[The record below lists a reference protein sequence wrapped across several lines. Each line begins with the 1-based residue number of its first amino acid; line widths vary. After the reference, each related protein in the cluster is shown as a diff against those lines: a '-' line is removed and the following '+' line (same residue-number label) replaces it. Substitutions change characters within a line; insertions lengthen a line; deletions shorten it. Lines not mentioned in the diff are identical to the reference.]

1 MKNIK
6 FVTGLVRLSY
16 ANVWEAQAPM
26 NNPNGPKK
34 FSAALLISK
43 SDTKTMNRLK
53 AAIKTLLNDAEVQGI
68 LKKPL
73 KEDDLPIRDGDEK
86 EADTT
91 GAYKGHWY
99 VNAKAN
105 EDRPPVILD
114 RSGNE
119 IMDRGEVYS
128 GCYCQAV
135 IGLYPYNK
143 GSNRGI
149 GVGLNGLR
157 KIKDGDHLGGGS
169 VSSSDFSDD
178 LIDDK
183 DLDGVDDIF
192 G

>member
-43 SDTKTMNRLK
+43 SDTKTMDRLK
-53 AAIKTLLNDAEVQGI
+53 AAIKALLNDDEVQKVLGNRTKGI
-68 LKKPL
+68 
-73 KEDDLPIRDGDEK
+73 DLPIRDGDEK
-86 EADTT
+86 EEDTT

-143 GSNRGI
+143 GGNRGI
-149 GVGLNGLR
+149 GVGLNGLK